1 MVVFNYTGRELTGKI
16 VYYGPALSGKTTNLE
31 HIYGKTPSDT
41 RGKMV
46 SMKTKAE
53 RTLFFD
59 LLPINRGSIGDFKV
73 RFLLYTV
80 PGQVYYNATRKLVL
94 KGADAIVFVADSQ
107 RSQLAAN
114 IDSLRNLR
122 TNLLEYGMCLDDL
135 PWVIT
140 YNKRDMPD
148 AMSIEE
154 LERELNPYGVPSFP
168 SVAVSGE
175 GVFET
180 FHKISDMLMERLE
193 SQLRGEPQRA
203 TAPGGRGPA
212 SPTASAPTVAID
224 PNAVREIREAM
235 NLSQPSAPA
244 RAAVPAAPS
253 AAPAKSE
260 SFVIDRGFDPAVS
273 MSGARPTV
281 PAPARE
287 PARMPSGAM
296 SRPPEIL
303 TNASFASSTQA
314 ASPGVQPASSGA
326 ALLREPAPLVLQ
338 RQVTIPVSAADLA
351 GGSRKIRVVLEITI
365 DPTG

>member
-1 MVVFNYTGRELTGKI
+1 VVVFNYTGRELTGKI

-31 HIYGKTPSDT
+31 HIYSKTPSDT

-59 LLPINRGSIGDFKV
+59 LLPINRGTIGDFKV

-168 SVAVSGE
+168 SVATTGE

-180 FHKISDMLMERLE
+180 FEKISDMLMERLE
-193 SQLRGEPQRA
+193 SQLRGDSGRA
-203 TAPGGRGPA
+203 PSKPAAQAAPP
-212 SPTASAPTVAID
+212 PAID
-224 PNAVREIREAM
+224 RQAVREVREAIH
-235 NLSQPSAPA
+235 SAPA
-244 RAAVPAAPS
+244 PLHGHG
-253 AAPAKSE
+253 AKE
-260 SFVIDRGFDPAVS
+260 EIVIDRGFDLGHGAPPRVTPPAHS
-273 MSGARPTV
+273 HTRTPSAAIPITRASEPHSGAGHSVSTISS
-281 PAPARE
+281 RE
-287 PARMPSGAM
+287 
-296 SRPPEIL
+296 
-303 TNASFASSTQA
+303 ST
-314 ASPGVQPASSGA
+314 
-326 ALLREPAPLVLQ
+326 PLVIQ
-338 RQVTIPVSAADLA
+338 RAIVLPVTAAELS
-351 GGSRKIRVVLEITI
+351 GGHRKIRLVLDITI
-365 DPTG
+365 DPGS

>member
-31 HIYGKTPSDT
+31 YIYGKTPSDT

-59 LLPINRGSIGDFKV
+59 LLPISRGTIGDFKV

-180 FHKISDMLMERLE
+180 FEKIGDMLMERLE
-193 SQLRGEPQRA
+193 SQLRGEPQRQ
-203 TAPGGRGPA
+203 TAARAPA
-212 SPTASAPTVAID
+212 PAPPPAYGID
-224 PNAVREIREAM
+224 PQAVREVREAIHTV
-235 NLSQPSAPA
+235 APA
-244 RAAVPAAPS
+244 PGQTPGRDD
-253 AAPAKSE
+253 
-260 SFVIDRGFDPAVS
+260 FVIDRGFDS
-273 MSGARPTV
+273 MTPGFPGRPTLATTSGV
-281 PAPARE
+281 RPPS
-287 PARMPSGAM
+287 SGAM
-296 SRPPEIL
+296 ARPPEI
-303 TNASFASSTQA
+303 A
-314 ASPGVQPASSGA
+314 AAAAAAPAAHPVATIA
-326 ALLREPAPLVLQ
+326 AREPAPLVLQ
-338 RQVTIPVSAADLA
+338 RQIVVPVSMSELA
-351 GGSRKIRVVLEITI
+351 GGNRKIRLVLDITI
-365 DPTG
+365 DPTA

>member
-31 HIYGKTPSDT
+31 YIYGKTPSDT

-59 LLPINRGSIGDFKV
+59 LLPISRGTIGDFKV

-180 FHKISDMLMERLE
+180 FEKIGDMLMERLE
-193 SQLRGEPQRA
+193 SQLRGEPQRQA
-203 TAPGGRGPA
+203 AARPAAPGAPA
-212 SPTASAPTVAID
+212 APAYGID
-224 PNAVREIREAM
+224 PQAVREVREAI
-235 NLSQPSAPA
+235 QTVTPAPGH
-244 RAAVPAAPS
+244 APGRD
-253 AAPAKSE
+253 E
-260 SFVIDRGFDPAVS
+260 FVIDRGFDS
-273 MSGARPTV
+273 MTPGFASRPNMATTSGVRVPSGQMARPAEIAAA
-281 PAPARE
+281 APHSVGTMA
-287 PARMPSGAM
+287 
-296 SRPPEIL
+296 
-303 TNASFASSTQA
+303 
-314 ASPGVQPASSGA
+314 
-326 ALLREPAPLVLQ
+326 REPAPLVLQ
-338 RQVTIPVSAADLA
+338 RQIVVPVSASELA
-351 GGSRKIRVVLEITI
+351 GGNRKIRLVLDITI
-365 DPTG
+365 DPTA

>member
-1 MVVFNYTGRELTGKI
+1 VVVFNYTGRELSGKI

-31 HIYGKTPSDT
+31 QIYGRTPADT

-59 LLPINRGSIGDFKV
+59 LLPINRGKIGDFNV

-135 PWVIT
+135 PWVIS

-154 LERELNPYGVPSFP
+154 LDRELNPYGVPSFP
-168 SVAVSGE
+168 GVAVTGE
-175 GVFET
+175 GVFEA
-180 FHKISDMLMERLE
+180 FEKVSEMLMERLDA
-193 SQLRGEPQRA
+193 QLRGE
-203 TAPGGRGPA
+203 APKSDSRSIAPAAPPPRGPDPVRPARDSMQMPAPRPAPPPPLPPRPAA
-212 SPTASAPTVAID
+212 SPVHPQMDPSLQSMLATELPPVPRPTAAPRPAA
-224 PNAVREIREAM
+224 PA
-235 NLSQPSAPA
+235 PSAPELGGRMLDLDA
-244 RAAVPAAPS
+244 PAPTSQGIERAVERAITIPIS
-253 AAPAKSE
+253 AAE
-260 SFVIDRGFDPAVS
+260 
-273 MSGARPTV
+273 
-281 PAPARE
+281 
-287 PARMPSGAM
+287 
-296 SRPPEIL
+296 
-303 TNASFASSTQA
+303 
-314 ASPGVQPASSGA
+314 
-326 ALLREPAPLVLQ
+326 
-338 RQVTIPVSAADLA
+338 LA
-351 GGSRKIRVVLEITI
+351 GGARRIRLVIDVTLERR
-365 DPTG
+365 D

>member
-31 HIYGKTPSDT
+31 HIYSKTPSDT

-59 LLPINRGSIGDFKV
+59 LLPINRGAIGDFKV

-168 SVAVSGE
+168 SVAVTGE

-180 FHKISDMLMERLE
+180 FEKVSVMLMERLE
-193 SQLRGEPQRA
+193 SQLRGEPQRQ
-203 TAPGGRGPA
+203 APARGAAPA
-212 SPTASAPTVAID
+212 GAPPSPTVSID
-224 PNAVREIREAM
+224 PRAVREVRDAI
-235 NLSQPSAPA
+235 
-244 RAAVPAAPS
+244 AAPS
-253 AAPAKSE
+253 GVRE
-260 SFVIDRGFDPAVS
+260 EFVIDRGFDPVVPG
-273 MSGARPTV
+273 GAPRPSLS
-281 PAPARE
+281 PAAAR
-287 PARMPSGAM
+287 APSGAM
-296 SRPPEIL
+296 ARPAEIL
-303 TNASFASSTQA
+303 TNASA
-314 ASPGVQPASSGA
+314 ASVGTVA
-326 ALLREPAPLVLQ
+326 AREIAPLVIQ
-338 RQVTIPVSAADLA
+338 RQVVLPVTAAELA
-351 GGSRKIRVVLEITI
+351 GGNRKIRLVLDITI
-365 DPTG
+365 DPTA

>member
-31 HIYGKTPSDT
+31 YIYGKTPSDT

-59 LLPINRGSIGDFKV
+59 LLPISRGTIGDFKV

-180 FHKISDMLMERLE
+180 FEKIGDMLMERLE
-193 SQLRGEPQRA
+193 SQLRGEPQRQA
-203 TAPGGRGPA
+203 APRPPA
-212 SPTASAPTVAID
+212 APAYGID
-224 PNAVREIREAM
+224 PQAVREVREAI
-235 NLSQPSAPA
+235 QTVTPPPGHAPG
-244 RAAVPAAPS
+244 RD
-253 AAPAKSE
+253 E
-260 SFVIDRGFDPAVS
+260 FVIDRGFDS
-273 MSGARPTV
+273 MTPGFSPRPSMATTSGVRVPSGQMARPAEIAAT
-281 PAPARE
+281 APHAVGT
-287 PARMPSGAM
+287 M
-296 SRPPEIL
+296 
-303 TNASFASSTQA
+303 A
-314 ASPGVQPASSGA
+314 A
-326 ALLREPAPLVLQ
+326 REPAPLVLQ
-338 RQVTIPVSAADLA
+338 RQIVVPVSASELA
-351 GGSRKIRVVLEITI
+351 GGNRKIRLILDITI
-365 DPTG
+365 DPTV

>member
-31 HIYGKTPSDT
+31 YIYGHTPSDT

-59 LLPINRGSIGDFKV
+59 LLPISRGKIGDFNV
-73 RFLLYTV
+73 RILLYTV

-94 KGADAIVFVADSQ
+94 KGADAVVFVADSQ

-154 LERELNPYGVPSFP
+154 LERELNPSGVPSFP
-168 SVAVSGE
+168 MVAVSGE
-175 GVFET
+175 GVFES
-180 FHKISDMLMERLE
+180 FEKISKMLMARLE
-193 SQLRGEPQRA
+193 SQLRGEPA
-203 TAPGGRGPA
+203 KSEAPPPPPPPPGP
-212 SPTASAPTVAID
+212 AID
-224 PNAVREIREAM
+224 PGAIREVRDAIQGSGPAGAPRSAQTQE
-235 NLSQPSAPA
+235 LVIDRDFDEKARGKKGAAPA
-244 RAAVPAAPS
+244 RPPAAPPA
-253 AAPAKSE
+253 AAPAAAK
-260 SFVIDRGFDPAVS
+260 PA
-273 MSGARPTV
+273 GQG
-281 PAPARE
+281 APA
-287 PARMPSGAM
+287 AAAV
-296 SRPPEIL
+296 
-303 TNASFASSTQA
+303 ASTTTQ
-314 ASPGVQPASSGA
+314 
-326 ALLREPAPLVLQ
+326 PLVIQ
-338 RQVTIPVSAADLA
+338 RALTIPVSRGDLA
-351 GGSRKIRVVLEITI
+351 GGTRTIRVVLDVTI
-365 DPTG
+365 EPKG

>member
-31 HIYGKTPSDT
+31 YIYGHTPSDT

-59 LLPINRGSIGDFKV
+59 LLPISRGKIGDFNV
-73 RFLLYTV
+73 RILLYTV

-94 KGADAIVFVADSQ
+94 KGADAVVFVADSQ

-154 LERELNPYGVPSFP
+154 LERELNPSGVPSFP
-168 SVAVSGE
+168 MVAVSGE
-175 GVFET
+175 GVFES
-180 FHKISDMLMERLE
+180 FEKISEMLMARLE
-193 SQLRGEPQRA
+193 SQLRGEPA
-203 TAPGGRGPA
+203 KSEAPPPPPPLPPGP
-212 SPTASAPTVAID
+212 AID
-224 PNAVREIREAM
+224 PGAIREVRDAIQ
-235 NLSQPSAPA
+235 SSAPA
-244 RAAVPAAPS
+244 GAPRP
-253 AAPAKSE
+253 APAQE
-260 SFVIDRGFDPAVS
+260 LVIDRNFDERAPGKKGAA
-273 MSGARPTV
+273 GARP
-281 PAPARE
+281 PAAQPA
-287 PARMPSGAM
+287 A
-296 SRPPEIL
+296 
-303 TNASFASSTQA
+303 
-314 ASPGVQPASSGA
+314 ASSGK
-326 ALLREPAPLVLQ
+326 PAGQGGATAVSVASTTTQPLVIQ
-338 RQVTIPVSAADLA
+338 RALTIPVPRADLA
-351 GGSRKIRVVLEITI
+351 GGTRTIRVVLDVTI
-365 DPTG
+365 EPRS

>member
-1 MVVFNYTGRELTGKI
+1 MVVFNYTGRELSGKI
-16 VYYGPALSGKTTNLE
+16 VYYGPALSGKTTHLE
-31 HIYGKTPSDT
+31 HIYGQTPATT

-59 LLPINRGSIGDFKV
+59 LLPINKGQIGDFKV

-135 PWVIT
+135 PWVIS

-148 AMSIEE
+148 AMPMEE

-175 GVFET
+175 GVFEA
-180 FHKISDMLMERLE
+180 FEKVSQMLMQRLE
-193 SQLRGEPQRA
+193 AQLKGDA
-203 TAPGGRGPA
+203 SKSSVGTAMRQAPPA
-212 SPTASAPTVAID
+212 VPAPPAID
-224 PNAVREIREAM
+224 PNALREVKEAIQPPSRPAAPVGPGGPRRDSELIIQRGFDSVSQGVQAARETAATATM
-235 NLSQPSAPA
+235 PAQSAG
-244 RAAVPAAPS
+244 AAVPAPPANPAARAAAVPPIVVEKSIVLPIAPS
-253 AAPAKSE
+253 
-260 SFVIDRGFDPAVS
+260 
-273 MSGARPTV
+273 
-281 PAPARE
+281 
-287 PARMPSGAM
+287 
-296 SRPPEIL
+296 
-303 TNASFASSTQA
+303 
-314 ASPGVQPASSGA
+314 
-326 ALLREPAPLVLQ
+326 
-338 RQVTIPVSAADLA
+338 DLA
-351 GGSRKIRVVLEITI
+351 GGRRKVRLVLDITI
-365 DPTG
+365 DPQA

>member
-31 HIYGKTPSDT
+31 HIYSKTPSDT

-59 LLPINRGSIGDFKV
+59 LLPINRGTIGDFKV

-154 LERELNPYGVPSFP
+154 LERELNPYGVPSYP
-168 SVAVSGE
+168 SVALSGE

-180 FHKISDMLMERLE
+180 FQKISDMLMERLDA
-193 SQLRGEPQRA
+193 QLRGDSAR
-203 TAPGGRGPA
+203 TAPRPA
-212 SPTASAPTVAID
+212 QTQS
-224 PNAVREIREAM
+224 M
-235 NLSQPSAPA
+235 
-244 RAAVPAAPS
+244 PAAFPPPPEPRVMRDPTPS
-253 AAPAKSE
+253 MAGPLPMPAPPQHAGSRE
-260 SFVIDRGFDPAVS
+260 EFVIDRGFDPVGPPMSNRPPAYPS
-273 MSGARPTV
+273 MAQRPAA
-281 PAPARE
+281 PPMPMASPRAPEPAYSPPAYAPAATQQAYAPSSAAPAVGTLPGRE
-287 PARMPSGAM
+287 AP
-296 SRPPEIL
+296 
-303 TNASFASSTQA
+303 
-314 ASPGVQPASSGA
+314 
-326 ALLREPAPLVLQ
+326 PLVLQ
-338 RQVTIPVSAADLA
+338 RQIVLPVTAGELA
-351 GGSRKIRVVLEITI
+351 GGTRKIRLVLDITI
-365 DPTG
+365 DPSA

>member
-31 HIYGKTPSDT
+31 HIYSKTPSET

-59 LLPINRGSIGDFKV
+59 LLPINRGAIGDFKV

-168 SVAVSGE
+168 SIAVTGE

-180 FHKISDMLMERLE
+180 FEKVSLMLMERLE
-193 SQLRGEPQRA
+193 SQLRGDPARQASRMPVGVPTA
-203 TAPGGRGPA
+203 LPAAPGFG
-212 SPTASAPTVAID
+212 ID
-224 PNAVREIREAM
+224 PGAVREVREAIQT
-235 NLSQPSAPA
+235 SGGSSG
-244 RAAVPAAPS
+244 APS
-253 AAPAKSE
+253 QRE
-260 SFVIDRGFDPAVS
+260 EFVIDRGFDPVS
-273 MSGARPTV
+273 PSMPSRPTV
-281 PAPARE
+281 GAVTAR
-287 PARMPSGAM
+287 PSSGQM
-296 SRPPEIL
+296 MRPPEIL
-303 TNASFASSTQA
+303 TNTSA
-314 ASPGVQPASSGA
+314 ATLA
-326 ALLREPAPLVLQ
+326 AVGTMSAREMAPLVIQ
-338 RQVTIPVSAADLA
+338 RQVVLPVTAAELA
-351 GGSRKIRVVLEITI
+351 GGNRKIRLVLDITI
-365 DPTG
+365 DPTA

>member
-31 HIYGKTPSDT
+31 HIYSKTPSDT

-59 LLPINRGSIGDFKV
+59 LLPINRGTIGDFKV

-154 LERELNPYGVPSFP
+154 LERELNPYGVPSYP
-168 SVAVSGE
+168 SIAVSGE

-180 FHKISDMLMERLE
+180 FQKISDMLMERLE
-193 SQLRGEPQRA
+193 TQLRGDSSRSVTRP
-203 TAPGGRGPA
+203 
-212 SPTASAPTVAID
+212 
-224 PNAVREIREAM
+224 
-235 NLSQPSAPA
+235 APA
-244 RAAVPAAPS
+244 QTMPAPFPGADPHAAREQMQSRPAAPQ
-253 AAPAKSE
+253 PAGARE
-260 SFVIDRGFDPAVS
+260 DFVIDRGFDPVTPAIPNRAPAYPAQPAYPAPPAYAPPAYPAA
-273 MSGARPTV
+273 ARPA
-281 PAPARE
+281 APAMA
-287 PARMPSGAM
+287 PQPVAPSYA
-296 SRPPEIL
+296 
-303 TNASFASSTQA
+303 
-314 ASPGVQPASSGA
+314 QPAYAPSAVGT
-326 ALLREPAPLVLQ
+326 LPGREAAPLVLQ
-338 RQVTIPVSAADLA
+338 RQIVLPVTAGELA
-351 GGSRKIRVVLEITI
+351 GGSRKIRLILDITI
-365 DPTG
+365 DPTA

>member
-1 MVVFNYTGRELTGKI
+1 MVVFNYTGRELSGKI

-31 HIYGKTPSDT
+31 QIYGQTPATT

-59 LLPINRGSIGDFKV
+59 LLPINRGTIGDFKV

-114 IDSLRNLR
+114 VESLRNLR

-154 LERELNPYGVPSFP
+154 LEKELNPNGVPSFGQVAP
-168 SVAVSGE
+168 SCE
-175 GVFET
+175 GVFEA
-180 FHKISDMLMERLE
+180 FEKVSQMLMQRLE
-193 SQLRGEPQRA
+193 TQLKGDAGRSRR
-203 TAPGGRGPA
+203 APGPAAAGPA
-212 SPTASAPTVAID
+212 AIPSRPAPRPA
-224 PNAVREIREAM
+224 
-235 NLSQPSAPA
+235 APK
-244 RAAVPAAPS
+244 PAAPS
-253 AAPAKSE
+253 VVEVSDAIRAATP
-260 SFVIDRGFDPAVS
+260 
-273 MSGARPTV
+273 V
-281 PAPARE
+281 PAPPPVAGRKRPVSDLVVTRE
-287 PARMPSGAM
+287 YDVVSQGSATPR
-296 SRPPEIL
+296 
-303 TNASFASSTQA
+303 
-314 ASPGVQPASSGA
+314 
-326 ALLREPAPLVLQ
+326 PAPGGVAVAGAEDPLVIQKSL
-338 RQVTIPVSAADLA
+338 VIPVSLADLQ
-351 GGSRKIRVVLEITI
+351 GHRRIRLVLDVTI
-365 DPTG
+365 DPK

>member
-1 MVVFNYTGRELTGKI
+1 MVVFNYTGRELSGKI

-31 HIYGKTPSDT
+31 QIYGRTPADT

-59 LLPINRGSIGDFKV
+59 LLPVNRGTIGDFKV

-148 AMSIEE
+148 AMPIEE
-154 LERELNPYGVPSFP
+154 LERELNPNGVPSFGQV
-168 SVAVSGE
+168 SVSCQ
-175 GVFET
+175 GVFEP
-180 FHKISDMLMERLE
+180 FECVSNLLMERLE
-193 SQLRGEPQRA
+193 AQLRGDPSKAKRSA
-203 TAPGGRGPA
+203 GPA
-212 SPTASAPTVAID
+212 AAPPPAAQA
-224 PNAVREIREAM
+224 AVREVTEAIRAAT
-235 NLSQPSAPA
+235 PAPA
-244 RAAVPAAPS
+244 ALPTRQELVVQHGYDQVSAGAARPGPGPVRPAAAPAVAVAPPESALVIQKSIVVAVPAAEL
-253 AAPAKSE
+253 AQGRRK
-260 SFVIDRGFDPAVS
+260 IK
-273 MSGARPTV
+273 
-281 PAPARE
+281 
-287 PARMPSGAM
+287 
-296 SRPPEIL
+296 
-303 TNASFASSTQA
+303 
-314 ASPGVQPASSGA
+314 
-326 ALLREPAPLVLQ
+326 LVLD
-338 RQVTIPVSAADLA
+338 VTVEP
-351 GGSRKIRVVLEITI
+351 K
-365 DPTG
+365 

>member
-1 MVVFNYTGRELTGKI
+1 MVVFNYTGRELSGKI

-31 HIYGKTPSDT
+31 YIYGQTPSDT

-59 LLPINRGSIGDFKV
+59 LLPISKGQIGDFKV

-148 AMSIEE
+148 AMTIEE
-154 LERELNPYGVPSFP
+154 LDRELNPYGVPSFGQ
-168 SVAVSGE
+168 VAVTGD
-175 GVFET
+175 GVFDSFDKVSE
-180 FHKISDMLMERLE
+180 MLMARLE
-193 SQLRGEPQRA
+193 AQLRGEPSKSPTRA
-203 TAPGGRGPA
+203 APPAPAAGAGRDQAAVQEVRDAIHYGGAHPVKPPPPREAVPAPPPATPAPAAAMARESLIIERGF
-212 SPTASAPTVAID
+212 TASAPPKA
-224 PNAVREIREAM
+224 
-235 NLSQPSAPA
+235 APA
-244 RAAVPAAPS
+244 IPPRPAAP
-253 AAPAKSE
+253 APAP
-260 SFVIDRGFDPAVS
+260 VA
-273 MSGARPTV
+273 
-281 PAPARE
+281 PAPA
-287 PARMPSGAM
+287 PAAA
-296 SRPPEIL
+296 PPRA
-303 TNASFASSTQA
+303 TPVA
-314 ASPGVQPASSGA
+314 AAEA
-326 ALLREPAPLVLQ
+326 APIVIERSLVL
-338 RQVTIPVSAADLA
+338 PVSAADLA
-351 GGSRKIRVVLEITI
+351 RGTRKIRLVLDLELR
-365 DPTG
+365 PEA

>member
-1 MVVFNYTGRELTGKI
+1 MVVFNYTGRELSGKI

-31 HIYGKTPSDT
+31 QIYGKTPANT

-59 LLPINRGSIGDFKV
+59 LLPINRGKIGDFNV

-135 PWVIT
+135 PWVIS

-148 AMSIEE
+148 AMPIEE

-168 SVAVSGE
+168 GVAVTGE
-175 GVFET
+175 GVFEA
-180 FHKISDMLMERLE
+180 FEKVSEMLVARLE
-193 SQLRGEPQRA
+193 AQLRGE
-203 TAPGGRGPA
+203 APRP
-212 SPTASAPTVAID
+212 
-224 PNAVREIREAM
+224 E
-235 NLSQPSAPA
+235 L
-244 RAAVPAAPS
+244 RAAVPPPAPTPVDPEAMRHVREAIHGAPPRPAAPPAPPAAPRVPAPPPAPAWPDPTLEPMLGADVVPGS
-253 AAPAKSE
+253 RWTQPPPPPARVPPPAPRTPAPRMPMAPPVPRAAAPALE
-260 SFVIDRGFDPAVS
+260 VA
-273 MSGARPTV
+273 
-281 PAPARE
+281 
-287 PARMPSGAM
+287 
-296 SRPPEIL
+296 
-303 TNASFASSTQA
+303 
-314 ASPGVQPASSGA
+314 A
-326 ALLREPAPLVLQ
+326 ALAPLAIEKVIS
-338 RQVTIPVSAADLA
+338 VPISASDLA
-351 GGSRKIRVVLEITI
+351 GGARKIRLILDLTI
-365 DPTG
+365 DSRD

>member
-1 MVVFNYTGRELTGKI
+1 MVVFNYTGRELSGKI

-31 HIYGKTPSDT
+31 FIYGATPATT

-59 LLPINRGSIGDFKV
+59 LLPINRGKIGDFKV

-135 PWVIT
+135 PWVIS

-148 AMSIEE
+148 AMSMEE

-175 GVFET
+175 GVFES
-180 FHKISDMLMERLE
+180 FEKVSEVLMQRLE
-193 SQLRGEPQRA
+193 IQLRGDASKP
-203 TAPGGRGPA
+203 APAR
-212 SPTASAPTVAID
+212 SAPPPPPPPPPID
-224 PNAVREIREAM
+224 PNAVREVKEVIQSGANVPNPAPPPPNVKPPPNIPHIPPPAPPPPREESLVIQQGIDPAM
-235 NLSQPSAPA
+235 DAPPVPTA
-244 RAAVPAAPS
+244 TIPRAPVPPAAG
-253 AAPAKSE
+253 APV
-260 SFVIDRGFDPAVS
+260 VIEKA
-273 MSGARPTV
+273 
-281 PAPARE
+281 
-287 PARMPSGAM
+287 
-296 SRPPEIL
+296 
-303 TNASFASSTQA
+303 
-314 ASPGVQPASSGA
+314 
-326 ALLREPAPLVLQ
+326 LVL
-338 RQVTIPVSAADLA
+338 PVSAAELEHN
-351 GGSRKIRVVLEITI
+351 RRIRLVLDITI
-365 DPTG
+365 DPQS